1 MRALW
6 LVPIALLIVAGL
18 GLATCK
24 LMGVSPGNRELV
36 VAVAICCFA
45 SGLATVPLVL
55 VRGSSQYA
63 TSQAALVGSILH
75 LMTAAG
81 AGGLALVQ
89 LKPGPSFIYWLGAM
103 YWTSLIVLVVCYVQS
118 VNSAPPDAA
127 KPPTTPKN

>member
-18 GLATCK
+18 GWSTCK
-24 LMGVSPGNRELV
+24 VIGVVPGNRELV
-36 VAVAICCFA
+36 LAVAICIFA

-55 VRGSSQYA
+55 VRGYSQYA
-63 TSQAALVGSILH
+63 TAQAALVGSILH

-81 AGGLALVQ
+81 AGGLVMVQ
-89 LKPGPSFIYWLGAM
+89 MKPAPSFVYWIGAM
-103 YWTSLIVLVVCYVQS
+103 YLTSLTVLVVCYVES

-127 KPPTTPKN
+127 KPPSTPKN